1 MGDPS
6 IEDFAGRVGETF
18 SIDSGEAGLALTL
31 ETAQPLPDGVRAAGS
46 FRLVFRGPAEPA
58 LPQAIYPF
66 AYDGEVFD
74 IFIVPIARD
83 ADGMLYE
90 AIFN

>member
-1 MGDPS
+1 MGDPG
-6 IEDFAGRVGETF
+6 IEDFAGRVGKSFTVE
-18 SIDSGEAGLALTL
+18 SGAGALEMTL
-31 ETAQPLPDGVRAAGS
+31 ETAQPLPAGVREAGS
-46 FRLVFRGPAEPA
+46 FRLVFRGPSEPA

-66 AYDGEVFD
+66 VYGGDAFD

-83 ADGMLYE
+83 PDGILYE

>member
-6 IEDFAGRVGETF
+6 IEDFAPKVGESF
-18 SIDSGEAGLALTL
+18 SIPAGDGAMAMTL
-31 ETAQPLPDGVRAAGS
+31 ETAQPLPAGVREAGS
-46 FRLVFRGPAEPA
+46 FRLVFRGPPEPA
-58 LPQAIYPF
+58 LAQAIYPF
-66 AYDGEVFD
+66 AHGGRTFD

-83 ADGMLYE
+83 EAGMLYE